1 MDKTA
6 KIKEKILFFNRDMSW
21 QATALILLVFLF
33 IAVLILI
40 EGKINLPQ
48 NLFQKKTQPLTE
60 SEINL
65 EEDDS
70 PIGQIYLSPS
80 KQTVPLGEK
89 VVIEVWIDSQEKK
102 LDSVDI
108 KLNYQPELVKIIN
121 LEKSDLFE
129 EFPELNW
136 DEEAGQIV
144 IRAIS
149 FQDNEFS
156 GKGMIAQIIFQPL
169 KAGIAEIGV
178 DFILQNT
185 LDCNLVDS
193 ETSQDILGKVTGAQI
208 EIEE

>member
-6 KIKEKILFFNRDMSW
+6 KIKEKILFFNRDLSW
-21 QATALILLVFLF
+21 QATALILLVFSF
-33 IAVLILI
+33 IAILILI
-40 EGKINLPQ
+40 EGKISFPQ
-48 NLFQKKTQPLTE
+48 NLFQKKTQPLSE
-60 SEINL
+60 NEINL
-65 EEDDS
+65 EEDAS
-70 PIGQIYLSPS
+70 LVGQIYLSPS
-80 KQTVPLGEK
+80 EQMVSLGEK

-108 KLNYQPELVKIIN
+108 KLNYQPELVKIIS

-136 DEEAGQIV
+136 DEETGQIV

-156 GKGMIAQIIFQPL
+156 GKGMVAQIIFQSL
-169 KAGIAEIGV
+169 KAGITEIGV
-178 DFILQNT
+178 DFIPQET

-193 ETSQDILGKVTGAQI
+193 ETSQDILGKATGAQI
-208 EIEE
+208 EIGE